1 VKTQVH
7 LELKC
12 IRRINGVWMFNDADE
27 AGMWAFAWLLRFKGI
42 HLTLFNAAAL
52 WSVYSKAQREVIMA
66 QYRKSAAP
74 VNN

>member
-1 VKTQVH
+1 
-7 LELKC
+7 
-12 IRRINGVWMFNDADE
+12 MFNDADE
-27 AGMWAFAWLLRFKGI
+27 AGMWALAWLLRFKGI